1 MDTENDLRL
10 SPSEWETLKAIGG
23 WNRDHRLL
31 DNNAV
36 RTLVASELAIVTDNG
51 PAITA
56 MGRRV
61 VVRGSP
67 QLWNS

>member
-36 RTLVASELAIVTDNG
+36 RNLVASELAVVTDNG
-51 PAITA
+51 PTITA

>member
-36 RTLVASELAIVTDNG
+36 RTLVASELAIVTDSG